1 MAPGHPAPAPTPD
14 AGDAQSPDLISMD
27 DLYSRKAPA
36 PAASGGGR
44 GCRLVCLDGLPDG
57 TEFHLPAGKIYD
69 IGRDKEADVKILST
83 SVSRRQARIDA
94 TGGQPV
100 LIDCGSANGTQVN
113 GEVVAR
119 HPLREG
125 DLIKMGKVLF
135 RFQSA

>member
-1 MAPGHPAPAPTPD
+1 MPLGPPPADTPAEPT
-14 AGDAQSPDLISMD
+14 PDLISMD
-27 DLYSRKAPA
+27 DLVARRAPS
-36 PAASGGGR
+36 AAVGGR
-44 GCRLVCLDGLPDG
+44 GGCRLVCLDGLPDG

-94 TGGQPV
+94 TGQQPV